1 MIKNFIDISVS
12 NDIRVRVEKSAT
24 KVENDFVFR
33 PQNILILLKLDSK
46 STQNFAIG
54 SVSSK

>member
-1 MIKNFIDISVS
+1 MIKNLIDISVS

-33 PQNILILLKLDSK
+33 PQN
-46 STQNFAIG
+46 
-54 SVSSK
+54 